1 MKWKTDINYTNSMEI
16 LVTEKNLVRFT
27 GTVVNTGITAD
38 DNGKKYALAGSLIDA
53 DGQVITQTGSVG
65 SETYSAKPVGVLFTT
80 VDVTDGEQP
89 CSLVVE
95 GYLREDRVLG
105 DYADKMVT
113 AVKTALPN
121 IKFI

>member
-53 DGQVITQTGSVG
+53 DGQVITQTGSIG

>member
-53 DGQVITQTGSVG
+53 DGQVITQTGGTG

>member
-53 DGQVITQTGSVG
+53 DGQVITQTGSIG

-105 DYADKMVT
+105 DYADEMVT

>member
-53 DGQVITQTGSVG
+53 DGQVITQTGSTG